1 MATAQLSGITG
12 DRDGVQRDVGL
23 LGPLEARARERDLA
37 SIERQLKD
45 KGDAVEDRQ
54 DRVRT
59 KGPQMSALN
68 AEISAEGRLK
78 KNIAD
83 NIEARR
89 MARDLAQLRD
99 ETRRKKEEVD
109 RDNERGRGGDGG
121 AGMSLRDAERERDR
135 CLREADKLK
144 EKRAQLVGQLEALKV
159 ESLGQGNKLESA
171 NYRGID
177 EKHRHKSIEYETC
190 NMAVN
195 DLGIYY
201 DALDTALQVPR
212 PALALSLARSLSL

>member
-1 MATAQLSGITG
+1 MPTSDRIVLGAALICGLVLGAGSARALDDVKAPAG
-12 DRDGVQRDVGL
+12 DRAAMRMFQDPRQAMSEFLRDYRAGEQSSSIEALRYAADGGESLARWKLGSMYAAGDGVQRDVGL
-23 LGPLEARARERDLA
+23 LGPLEARAREKDLA

-99 ETRRKKEEVD
+99 ETRRKK
-109 RDNERGRGGDGG
+109 
-121 AGMSLRDAERERDR
+121 
-135 CLREADKLK
+135 
-144 EKRAQLVGQLEALKV
+144 
-159 ESLGQGNKLESA
+159 
-171 NYRGID
+171 
-177 EKHRHKSIEYETC
+177 
-190 NMAVN
+190 
-195 DLGIYY
+195 
-201 DALDTALQVPR
+201 
-212 PALALSLARSLSL
+212 